1 MDGSVWTQCFGA
13 ARSSADVGRP
23 VSLAVQQGSTHL
35 DRIPMLIRGL
45 RHAGLCVMYQDRT
58 LAVRMVENPFDS
70 WPAAATILAMGDR
83 AIFDP
88 DTAEQVI
95 GAKQRACS
103 TPACP
108 SGSRPG
114 CAAGHEDCWYALNIE
129 PDVGARGAVRGLFV
143 TASDITEI
151 KRREETLKSLLS
163 EVSHRSRNLLAIVQ
177 SILAHTAR
185 LESDPADFAAKFRG
199 RIHSLALTQDIV
211 TQANWRGAAFRH
223 LVAAQ
228 LEPLASTAAK
238 GHRRHRPRRPARADR
253 RPARRPRDPR
263 TRDQLGDLRRAAERP
278 RQHRHRDG
286 GRRLRPALLLGRAP
300 RRTRHAARSAAFRQR
315 GAEPGPA
322 PGGARHRAARR
333 RRDRRALHPRP
344 AEGGTHLIT

>member
-1 MDGSVWTQCFGA
+1 MDGSVWTQGFGA
-13 ARSSADVGRP
+13 ARSSSDGDRP
-23 VSLAVQQGSTHL
+23 VSLAVQEGSAHL

-58 LAVRMVENPFDS
+58 LAVRMVENPFES

-88 DTAEQVI
+88 DTAAEVI
-95 GAKQRACS
+95 AAKRRVLA
-103 TPACP
+103 
-108 SGSRPG
+108 SGVPERLE
-114 CAAGHEDCWYALNIE
+114 AGVRGRTDNCWYALNIE
-129 PDVGARGAVRGLFV
+129 PDLGGSGMVRGLFV

-228 LEPLASTAAK
+228 LEPLTSAAVRDITVTGRDAQLAPTAALHV
-238 GHRRHRPRRPARADR
+238 GLAIHELATNSATYGVLRHGRGTVKITMAD
-253 RPARRPRDPR
+253 A
-263 TRDQLGDLRRAAERP
+263 GSGLRFAWDERHDAPGAAP
-278 RQHRHRDG
+278 
-286 GRRLRPALLLGRAP
+286 GRA
-300 RRTRHAARSAAFRQR
+300 RFGSVVLS
-315 GAEPGPA
+315 
-322 PGGARHRAARR
+322 
-333 RRDRRALHPRP
+333 RALPQ
-344 AEGGTHLIT
+344 AVLGTARLDVDETGVRYALDLPGSALG